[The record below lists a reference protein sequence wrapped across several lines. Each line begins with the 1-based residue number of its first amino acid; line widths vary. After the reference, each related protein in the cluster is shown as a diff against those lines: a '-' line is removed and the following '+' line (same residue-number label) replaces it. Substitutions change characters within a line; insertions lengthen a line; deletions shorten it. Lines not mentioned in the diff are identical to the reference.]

1 MYIFPLYATMENTVS
16 SKNSRFKG
24 DGQVDNLELYINEFD
39 DKFLNLHN
47 LTLSLI

>member
-1 MYIFPLYATMENTVS
+1 MENTVS
-16 SKNSRFKG
+16 SKNSKFKG